1 MDERV
6 VLRPLSTALEAG
18 NEMIVKPIRSPEGCQ
33 TLLVFRM
40 GLAGLEKVGKKKEP
54 GYQFFLS
61 PELFQCGGK
70 AFPGPEFHAYP
81 DGRYPWD
88 RGCGSPCC
96 AAGDRLRGHKPHC

>member
-40 GLAGLEKVGKKKEP
+40 GLAGLEKVGKKKDP
-54 GYQFFLS
+54 GCQFFVS
-61 PELFQCGGK
+61 R
-70 AFPGPEFHAYP
+70 AFPVRRQSVLPGPEFHACP

-88 RGCGSPCC
+88 RGCGSPRC